1 MSFDQDIPRK
11 RDASNMLQQVSAVV
25 EGKQLTIQADGFPG
39 DWHGLGLPTRL
50 GRSRLVRVRSYLIAV
65 RGSASPA
72 EAGPPDGA
80 ATTGSVRAS
89 RGCVA

>member
-1 MSFDQDIPRK
+1 M
-11 RDASNMLQQVSAVV
+11 V
-25 EGKQLTIQADGFPG
+25 EGKQPMIGADGFPG
-39 DWHGLGLPTRL
+39 DRHGLGLPTRL

-80 ATTGSVRAS
+80 ATTDSVRAS
-89 RGCVA
+89 RGRVA